1 MNKDALALKYRPK
14 KLSELVGQDH
24 VVKILTNSLQ
34 RDKYHHAYIFAGKFG
49 CGKTSSARIFAAA
62 VNNPDGPTPDPDL
75 ESDLVKRIFEG
86 KHPDVKEIDAAA
98 SGSIDGIRE
107 LKDQIKYSPMECRY
121 RFVIIDEA
129 HRLSGAAA
137 EAALKMIEE
146 PPAKV
151 IFILA
156 TTDPQKLKDTIHS
169 RCLPLRFNKL
179 SWNQS
184 FHHLKKIADAENLD
198 YEDNALKIAA
208 RKGRGSARNALQNLQ
223 MLMTYSGDGEKIT
236 ADIARQS
243 LSAIDENK
251 FFDLVDTIVKPDLG
265 EAMRIIDEL
274 LSDGR
279 DVGEVLDGLV
289 GHLRNLLIITTCPTT
304 KGLLY
309 LAEDEKKRYL
319 HQKESLPAG
328 HAVMFVVDSIDILQ
342 DCYRGIHLNLN
353 PQVMMEQFAVRSAT
367 IAANLRRKSKP
378 MNGSINASAK
388 KESES

>member
-1 MNKDALALKYRPK
+1 MSKDALALKYRPK
-14 KLSELVGQDH
+14 KLSELVGQEH
-24 VVKILTNSLQ
+24 VIRILTNSIK

-49 CGKTSSARIFAAA
+49 CGKTSTARIFAAA

-75 ESDLVKRIFEG
+75 SNDLIRRIFEG

-146 PPAKV
+146 PPPRV

-179 SWNQS
+179 SWNQA
-184 FHHLKKIADAENLD
+184 FHHLKYVADAEGLD
-198 YEDNALKIAA
+198 YEDAALKIAA
-208 RKGRGSARNALQNLQ
+208 RKSRGSARNALQNLE
-223 MLMTYSGDGEKIT
+223 MLISFAGDGEKISV
-236 ADIARQS
+236 DIARQS
-243 LSAIDENK
+243 LAAIDENK
-251 FFDLVDTIVKPDLG
+251 FFDLVDAIVRPDAG

-289 GHLRNLLIITTCPTT
+289 GHLRNLLIITTCPST

-309 LAEDEKKRYL
+309 LADDEKKRYL
-319 HQKESLPAG
+319 HQKDNLPKGRAAQFLVESLEL
-328 HAVMFVVDSIDILQ
+328 LQ

-353 PQVMMEQFAVRSAT
+353 PQVMIEQFAVRAA
-367 IAANLRRKSKP
+367 IMAANLRTKDTARSSP
-378 MNGSINASAK
+378 NNAST
-388 KESES
+388 KESKNE